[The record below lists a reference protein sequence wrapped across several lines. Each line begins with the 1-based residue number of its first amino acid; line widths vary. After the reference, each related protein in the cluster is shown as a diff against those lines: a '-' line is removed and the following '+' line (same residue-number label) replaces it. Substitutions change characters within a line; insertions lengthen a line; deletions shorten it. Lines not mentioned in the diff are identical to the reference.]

1 MVGTQQLEEETPN
14 PLEHQQAQENTDDTI
29 TTPNTDQQNA
39 ALNPVVE
46 LTRTDVDNMEEYI
59 RRHGEIGLDWYVPDI
74 RNTHV
79 KDLIKTRLQIETG
92 KGKILFN
99 CPQLRDLFSCS
110 NFELD
115 LVT

>member
-46 LTRTDVDNMEEYI
+46 LTRTDVYNME
-59 RRHGEIGLDWYVPDI
+59 
-74 RNTHV
+74 
-79 KDLIKTRLQIETG
+79 
-92 KGKILFN
+92 
-99 CPQLRDLFSCS
+99 
-110 NFELD
+110 
-115 LVT
+115 